1 MKKNLVGASLLA
13 LGAVGALTTGAAQAA
28 DVGVSISIGEPGFY
42 GRIDLGNVPR
52 PSLIYAEPVIIERVR
67 VRPAPIY
74 LRVPPGHERHWS
86 KHCHRY
92 GACGQ
97 PVYFVR
103 DDWYQRVYVPHHRD
117 YYYEGRWYDRRE
129 GWRDGPRDRDRDGV
143 PDYRDRDHGRGND
156 HGRGHGHGKGHDKHD
171 KHDKHNRD

>member
-13 LGAVGALTTGAAQAA
+13 LGVLATGAAEAT
-28 DVGVSISIGEPGFY
+28 DVGVSIDIGQPGFY
-42 GRIDLGNVPR
+42 GRIELGNVARPR
-52 PSLIYAEPVIIERVR
+52 VIYAEPVIIEHVR

-74 LRVPPGHERHWS
+74 LRVPPGHEKHWG
-86 KHCHRY
+86 KHCHKY

-103 DDWYQRVYVPHHRD
+103 DDWYRTVYVPHYRGH
-117 YYYEGRWYDRRE
+117 YHEGRWYDRRE
-129 GWRDGPRDRDRDGV
+129 EWRDGPRDRDRDGV
-143 PDYRDRDHGRGND
+143 PDYRDRDHGRGDD

-171 KHDKHNRD
+171 KHDHKRGRD